1 IKMHPEKFRE
11 NQDLQKNEIDL
22 NPVFIETK
30 DDVSEYHNGIYWR
43 LLFLNLVVLWAYQSL
58 ISAQNYYIKFFPND
72 HLDFWG
78 TVSVG
83 SAMFFLHIIQLYFG
97 VYKYGFTKRVIPG
110 FIGYIIIAI
119 LVMIIK
125 NKIILVFS
133 FAAVGALNTVTESP
147 IYGIAGLFTTGSFT
161 QAVQAGTGIAGV
173 LNVTANTIIRLI
185 VLLLHSKIDQDQL
198 SFYIFMS
205 VLIILC
211 SIAIYVYYSL
221 INIPP
226 VSKRMSQQM
235 TSFRQEKLG
244 DTVKL
249 DHVETKLS
257 FWTLIKIL
265 KTHLFVQFY
274 VLFISLLL
282 WPGIPCSASN
292 NGWFTGQGKSWWC
305 SPFIIAAFNL
315 GDLIGR
321 TLAIKVHEY
330 FSSRTCLFS

>member
-97 VYKYGFTKRVIPG
+97 VYRYGFTKRVIPG

-133 FAAVGALNTVTESP
+133 FAAVGAL
-147 IYGIAGLFTTGSFT
+147 
-161 QAVQAGTGIAGV
+161 
-173 LNVTANTIIRLI
+173 
-185 VLLLHSKIDQDQL
+185 
-198 SFYIFMS
+198 
-205 VLIILC
+205 
-211 SIAIYVYYSL
+211 
-221 INIPP
+221 
-226 VSKRMSQQM
+226 
-235 TSFRQEKLG
+235 
-244 DTVKL
+244 
-249 DHVETKLS
+249 
-257 FWTLIKIL
+257 
-265 KTHLFVQFY
+265 
-274 VLFISLLL
+274 
-282 WPGIPCSASN
+282 
-292 NGWFTGQGKSWWC
+292 
-305 SPFIIAAFNL
+305 
-315 GDLIGR
+315 
-321 TLAIKVHEY
+321 
-330 FSSRTCLFS
+330 